1 MPIKAYQ
8 REIDRLERANGDL
21 GRFPASAQTDQWRR
35 ERELLQ
41 TKSQALVK
49 ERDAQMEAYA
59 VSKRR
64 LNIESAVWF
73 RSASFADRC
82 RRLGAA

>member
-1 MPIKAYQ
+1 VPIKAYQ

-64 LNIESAVWF
+64 LSIESAVWF